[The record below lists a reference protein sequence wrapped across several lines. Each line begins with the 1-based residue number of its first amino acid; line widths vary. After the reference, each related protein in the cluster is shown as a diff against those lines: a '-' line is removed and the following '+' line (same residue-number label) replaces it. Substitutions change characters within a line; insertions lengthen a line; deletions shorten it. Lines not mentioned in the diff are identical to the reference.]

1 MNMAHMHNN
10 NTPIQKNVATDSLID
25 GMVDGRE
32 YESLLVH
39 PVVNLDVATEIKKA
53 IMAIQT
59 IRKKPLVCYVSNI
72 VNTKIEAPISIDN
85 SDDLPFAEMISTIP
99 DEIKDIDVFLVTPGG
114 SGQQVAKFVD
124 RLRPRFDNVT
134 FILPNMAM
142 SAGTIF
148 VMSGN
153 DIIMDSRAYI
163 GPIDPQIPNKNG
175 QYVPAQSILVLLD
188 EIQKRGQELL
198 ESGKNPMWSDL
209 QLLREID
216 ARDIGNAMNASQYSI
231 ELVEDYLYNYK
242 FKNWEFHSKTK
253 LPVTALKKRARAKK
267 VAELLCAH
275 SFWKSHGRGINRD
288 DVWNKCEI
296 KVTHAESI
304 DGLERAI
311 RQFWALLYWLFE
323 NGPTYKLFISQN
335 YAIFRNQIQIIKNN

>member
-1 MNMAHMHNN
+1 MQNN
-10 NTPIQKNVATDSLID
+10 NRNIPKIATTDTLLD
-25 GMVDGRE
+25 KMVDGRE
-32 YESLLVH
+32 YESLLSH
-39 PVVNLDVATEIKKA
+39 PSVNLDVASEIKRA
-53 IMAIQT
+53 ILAIQH
-59 IRKKPLVCYVSNI
+59 IRNKPLICYLSNI
-72 VNTKIEAPISIDN
+72 VNTKIDAPISIDN
-85 SDDLPFAEMISTIP
+85 SDDLPFAEMISSIP
-99 DEIKDIDVFLVTPGG
+99 GHIKDIDVLLVTPGG

-198 ESGKNPMWSDL
+198 ESGKNPLWSDL

-216 ARDIGNAMNASQYSI
+216 AKDIGNAMNASQYSI
-231 ELVEDYLYNYK
+231 ELVEDYLFNYK
-242 FKNWEFHSKTK
+242 FKKWDNHSRTK
-253 LPVTALKKRARAKK
+253 QPVTMLEKKTRAKK
-267 VAELLCAH
+267 VAELLCSH

-304 DGLERAI
+304 EGLERAI

-323 NGPTYKLFISQN
+323 NGPVYKMFISEN
-335 YAIFRNQIQIIKNN
+335 YAIFRNHIQIIQKN